1 MVTAALA
8 AALLE
13 SSAMELVCYL
23 VDDRQ
28 VDIRP
33 ARNRREWMNKTSGS
47 YAYRCLPLSIANAHG
62 WEVRCPVT
70 CEAEWNG
77 GPDKDDLRVLLEDD
91 RKGSE
96 GNENVPAFAESHFG
110 SGILTFNVG
119 GVIRTPPG
127 HDLWV
132 TGPVNE
138 FKDGIQALSAV
149 VETYW
154 MPFTFTMNW
163 KFTRPGVKV
172 RFEKGE
178 PFCFFFP
185 VEHLLVERIDPV
197 FDRIQQDPLLE
208 KQYKSAFYLRALL
221 AVHRK
226 LKGKEFRITERER
239 FEGWYIRGQTP
250 DGDEIA
256 DHRTRLQPKPFR
268 MRGASPRR

>member
-1 MVTAALA
+1 MD
-8 AALLE
+8 
-13 SSAMELVCYL
+13 LVCYL

-28 VDIRP
+28 LDIRP
-33 ARNRREWMNKTSGS
+33 ARNRREWMNQTPGS

-62 WEVRCPVT
+62 WEVRCPVI

-77 GPDKDDLRVLLEDD
+77 GPDKDDLHVVLTDEE
-91 RKGSE
+91 KGSK
-96 GNENVPAFAESHFG
+96 GAENVPAFAESHFG

-149 VETYW
+149 IETYW

-163 KFTRPGVKV
+163 KFTRPHVNV

-185 VEHLLVERIDPV
+185 IEHGLLERVDPV
-197 FDRIQQDPLLE
+197 FDRIQQDPVLE

-250 DGDEIA
+250 VGDEIA
-256 DHRTRLQPKPFR
+256 DHRKRLQPKPFR
-268 MRGASPRR
+268 MRGASPRRPG